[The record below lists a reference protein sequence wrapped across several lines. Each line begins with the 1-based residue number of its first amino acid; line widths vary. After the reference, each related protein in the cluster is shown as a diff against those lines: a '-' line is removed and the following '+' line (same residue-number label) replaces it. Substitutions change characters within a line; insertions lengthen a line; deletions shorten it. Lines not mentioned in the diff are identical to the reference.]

1 MAKNESLNDA
11 YSPKEIARQVENM
24 GVAKAHLKGL
34 TLFTLAVLAGA
45 FISLGAI
52 FFCVVVTDSSLGFG
66 ITRLLGG
73 LSFSLG
79 LILVVVGGAEL
90 FTGNNLL
97 AMAWASKLISTRS
110 VIRNWLIAYVGNV
123 IGCLGTVLLVV
134 WADVAGLGGGAVGET
149 ASQIATSKAGLS
161 IGEAFARGILCN
173 VLVCL
178 AVWLEMGGHSVTDKV
193 LAVIFPITAFVAL
206 GFEHSI
212 ANWFFLPYGLILDT
226 QGAVSLQGA
235 GSNLAA
241 VTAGNLVGGT
251 LLVAAV
257 YWVAYLR
264 DYRNKQRKRKDTA
277 S

>member
-1 MAKNESLNDA
+1 MAKNESVTDA

-24 GVAKAHLKGL
+24 GVAKAHIKGL

-52 FFCVVVTDSSLGFG
+52 FFCVVVTDSNLGFG

-110 VIRNWLIAYVGNV
+110 VIRNWLIAYIGNV
-123 IGCLGTVLLVV
+123 IGCLGTVVLVV
-134 WADVAGLGGGAVGET
+134 WADVAGLGSNTVGET
-149 ASQIATSKAGLS
+149 ASQIAASKTGLS

-212 ANWFFLPYGLILDT
+212 ANWFFLPYGLALDT
-226 QGAVSLQGA
+226 QGIVSLQGA
-235 GSNLAA
+235 AINLAA

-264 DYRNKQRKRKDTA
+264 DYRTK
-277 S
+277 SG